1 MRRTGRRLG
10 FTLIELVVVI
20 LILSLIATLAI
31 TRLDMMVPKYRL
43 RGAVRQTAT
52 ALQQARSRAAAT
64 GRDVYVRIYLSEG
77 RYELLVPI
85 PKEEQGW
92 APPDTPAELMPPTE
106 YEFQTVFPGTLPS
119 GPEFVNV
126 ILGTEQDQTITSG
139 RAQIRVSPFGAG
151 DHVIVNFRHD
161 DRKAALR
168 LNGLTGLI
176 SFYEEEK
183 TATELLEDDE

>member
-1 MRRTGRRLG
+1 MASRRGSG
-10 FTLIELVVVI
+10 FTLIELILVI
-20 LILSLIATLAI
+20 VILSLVAALAV
-31 TRLDMMVPKYRL
+31 TRLDLMVPKYRL

-64 GRDVYVRIYLSEG
+64 GRDVYVRLYLSEG
-77 RYELLVPI
+77 RYELVI
-85 PKEEQGW
+85 PMEKEEQ
-92 APPDTPAELMPPTE
+92 AVLPPETPAELMPPKE
-106 YEFQTVFPGTLPS
+106 YEFQSAFAGALPE
-119 GPEFVNV
+119 GPEYVNV
-126 ILGTEQDQTITSG
+126 ILGTESDQTITQG

-151 DHVIVNFRHD
+151 DHVIVNFRLE

-183 TATELLEDDE
+183 TAQQLMEDDE